1 MSSIWQQEKAP
12 CSKGSTLG
20 QESDEGNKDMAS
32 TEGDLRLE
40 GTNKE
45 AGSTGRTKDAK
56 RQSKVNMDYG
66 PAAAN

>member
-45 AGSTGRTKDAK
+45 A
-56 RQSKVNMDYG
+56 
-66 PAAAN
+66 